1 MDLTL
6 LGASAELIKAFQE
19 MDHNKIGRFL
29 EENGGEWIVWRRNP
43 PLASNMG
50 GVWERQI
57 RSARKILNS
66 LLKTHGTQLKDES
79 LETLLIE
86 VEVIINSHP
95 LTTEVINDVT
105 NLVPLSPI
113 NLLTM
118 KSKVVMPPPGNFT
131 APDKYSRK
139 QWRRVQH
146 VSNEFWSRWRK
157 EVLLTLQSRE
167 KWNQQQRNCK
177 IGDIALLKEDAEHNQ
192 WPMARIVDVRK
203 DAKGDIRSVKLT
215 TGRSKNESIRYL
227 ERPVNK
233 LVMLLK
239 SEE

>member
-1 MDLTL
+1 MHIEVLHSMTADSFIMSLCQL
-6 LGASAELIKAFQE
+6 IGRRGAVRMMRFDNGFNFAGASAELIKAFQE

-57 RSARKILNS
+57 RSARTILNS
-66 LLKTHGTQLKDES
+66 LLKTHGTQLKEES

-86 VEVIINSHP
+86 VEAIINSRP

-105 NLVPLSPI
+105 SLVPLSPI

-118 KSKVVMPPPGNFT
+118 KSEVVIPPPGNFT

-139 QWRRVQH
+139 QWGRVQH
-146 VSNEFWSRWRK
+146 VLNEFWSRWRK

-177 IGDIALLKEDAEHNQ
+177 IGDIVLLKEDAEHNQ
-192 WPMARIVDVRK
+192 
-203 DAKGDIRSVKLT
+203 
-215 TGRSKNESIRYL
+215 
-227 ERPVNK
+227 
-233 LVMLLK
+233 
-239 SEE
+239 